1 MSRNIKTIVTGG
13 AGFIGSHLVEKL
25 VKSGYMVTVL
35 DNLVTGRF
43 ENIKQ
48 LREYKNFRFV
58 KLDVSKNL
66 KQISRNLKNC
76 DWVFHLAARADIVP
90 SIVEPKTYH
99 KTNVDGTVNMLE
111 AARTNNVKR
120 FIYAASG
127 SCYGIPKQIPTT
139 EDADISPQYPYALT
153 KFIGETYVLNYA
165 RFYKLPVVSLRFF
178 NVYGPRSRTTGA
190 YGAVFGTFLA
200 QKLNAKPLT
209 VVGDGKQSRDFVY
222 VTDVANALITAAK
235 SKVTN
240 EVFNVGSGKEH
251 NINYLV
257 KLIGGEIK
265 YIPKRPGEPDKTKAD
280 ISKIKK
286 RLGWRPKVSFEAGVK
301 MMLENIDYWRT
312 APVWTEAKIQSAT
325 KEWFAYLGNG

>member
-1 MSRNIKTIVTGG
+1 MKTIVTGG
-13 AGFIGSHLVEKL
+13 AGFIGSHLADKL

-35 DNLVTGRF
+35 DNLATGRL

-48 LREYKNFRFV
+48 LQAYKNFRFV
-58 KLDVSKNL
+58 KLDLSKNL
-66 KQISRNLKNC
+66 KKISQYLKGC

-90 SIVEPKTYH
+90 SIVEPKIYH

-111 AARTNNVKR
+111 AARANGVKK

-127 SCYGIPKQIPTT
+127 SCYGIPKQMPTT
-139 EDADISPQYPYALT
+139 EDAEISPQYPYALT
-153 KFIGETYVLNYA
+153 KFIGETYVLNYG
-165 RFYKLPVVSLRFF
+165 RFYKLPVISLRFF

-200 QKLNAKPLT
+200 QKLNGKPFT

-222 VTDVANALITAAK
+222 VTDVVNALIMAAK
-235 SKVTN
+235 SKVRD
-240 EVFNVGSGKEH
+240 EVFNVGSGKAQ

-257 KLIGGEIK
+257 KLLGGEIK
-265 YIPKRPGEPDKTKAD
+265 YIPKRPGEPDKTLAD

-286 RLGWRPKVSFEAGVK
+286 RLGWQPYVSFEKGVK
-301 MMLENIDYWRT
+301 MMLDNIDYWKN
-312 APVWTEAKIQSAT
+312 APVWTEDKIKKAT
-325 KEWFAYLGNG
+325 KEWFEYLGNG